1 MIFVLNCIRKLTKR
15 RIKVYIMKK
24 LSTFD
29 ITSTAIFAALLCVL
43 APLSLPI
50 GPIPISLATLIIYLA
65 ATILAPKLSTM
76 SVVVYI
82 LLGLVGLPVFSGYAG
97 GVGKLVG
104 PTGGYIIGYIPMAF
118 IAGYITF
125 KFIDKKYMAVA
136 GMVAGTAVLYLIG
149 TIWFVIQMKC
159 EVGYALSVCVVPFL
173 LGDAIKIVVA
183 TVLGIAVRERLVK
196 AGIIK

>member
-1 MIFVLNCIRKLTKR
+1 
-15 RIKVYIMKK
+15 MKK
-24 LSTFD
+24 ISTFD
-29 ITSTAIFAALLCVL
+29 ITSTAIFAAILCVL

-50 GPIPISLATLIIYLA
+50 GPIPISLATLIMYLA
-65 ATILAPKLSTM
+65 AVILVPKLSTM

-97 GVGKLVG
+97 GVGKIAG

-118 IAGYITF
+118 IAGYITH
-125 KFIDKKYMAVA
+125 KFIDKKYMAVV

-149 TIWFVIQMKC
+149 TIWFVAQMKC

-183 TVLGIAVRERLVK
+183 TVLGIAVRTRLVK
-196 AGIIK
+196 AGILK

>member
-1 MIFVLNCIRKLTKR
+1 MSETTNKKKFLSTKDMVMCALCAALIVVCSWISIPAAVPFTLQTFGVCVATGLLGTKR
-15 RIKVYIMKK
+15 GSISVIVYI
-24 LSTFD
+24 
-29 ITSTAIFAALLCVL
+29 I
-43 APLSLPI
+43 
-50 GPIPISLATLIIYLA
+50 
-65 ATILAPKLSTM
+65 
-76 SVVVYI
+76 
-82 LLGLVGLPVFSGYAG
+82 LGLVGLPVFSGYAG

-125 KFIDKKYMAVA
+125 KFIDKKYMAVV

-173 LGDAIKIVVA
+173 LDDAIKIVVA

-196 AGIIK
+196 AGIVK